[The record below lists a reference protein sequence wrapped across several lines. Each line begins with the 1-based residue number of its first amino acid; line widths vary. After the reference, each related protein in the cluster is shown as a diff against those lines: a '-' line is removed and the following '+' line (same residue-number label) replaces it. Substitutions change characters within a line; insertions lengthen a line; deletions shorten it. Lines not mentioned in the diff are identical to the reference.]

1 VGLQEAGEA
10 DTKVVIWSGKI
21 KHRLK
26 TADGASTVELFSVS
40 ALVPEK
46 LLEQMPSTLFVSA
59 LAGEHPPPIP
69 PSTCW
74 LANTICTCASQV

>member
-1 VGLQEAGEA
+1 MGLQDAPET

-26 TADGASTVELFSVS
+26 TAECASTVELFSVS

-46 LLEQMPSTLFVSA
+46 LLEQMPDA
-59 LAGEHPPPIP
+59 A
-69 PSTCW
+69 
-74 LANTICTCASQV
+74 